1 MQGEERD
8 CKQIKI
14 YGKLGDFAEKLKEE
28 ERKMLLLQQQQLQNA
43 FPTKNLSELRVL
55 NLEVWVRYP
64 SNISAKR
71 V

>member
-8 CKQIKI
+8 YKQIKI

-43 FPTKNLSELRVL
+43 FPIKTCQTLKGAQSPEPGGVG
-55 NLEVWVRYP
+55 
-64 SNISAKR
+64 SISFKY
-71 V
+71 

>member
-8 CKQIKI
+8 YKQIKT

-28 ERKMLLLQQQQLQNA
+28 ERKMLLLHQQQQKA